1 MRRLLYTVLSRVSQ
15 SVFTPYV
22 TVLLDLLRIEA
33 AAEVVRGVRVLRMLF
48 LSGLATALMVV
59 LATAGFVLV
68 HFALYALLPVPANS
82 IVMLALGA
90 LYLLTAILV
99 LRWISLEKTW
109 LKYSGAKR
117 GMDQA
122 TGKVP
127 RD

>member
-1 MRRLLYTVLSRVSQ
+1 MW
-15 SVFTPYV
+15 
-22 TVLLDLLRIEA
+22 
-33 AAEVVRGVRVLRMLF
+33 
-48 LSGLATALMVV
+48 SG
-59 LATAGFVLV
+59 G
-68 HFALYALLPVPANS
+68 LLPVPANS